1 MEQSTSTKPTT
12 SGAGR
17 LLRGVIVIAS
27 LSLGI
32 AIHAEE
38 LFPVYQK
45 YQDAITAGDAA
56 TAKAQL
62 SKNRAAQLKEMSER
76 EALSEMNVLSPKD
89 NLRVHEEIIDGDD
102 ATLIV
107 RADVDGTESTGRI
120 QLVKERGAWKILSE
134 MWELGGD
141 GEDPEPGEKVR
152 QPENEQQREAL
163 RKLREMG
170 YPSPTADFLVM
181 SAVEGKLEA
190 VKLFVEAGYSPDTK
204 NQGSPA
210 IVNAAMFGNPEVVEY
225 LISVGADVNAV
236 DDVNTTALMRIAEKC
251 EATDTVKALLQAGAK
266 TDIKSAGGVTALQL
280 AEWAKC
286 EDNVAAIKGAAK
298 KKR

>member
-1 MEQSTSTKPTT
+1 MRLPNFIIDNIDRIIAEWKGDDRASPIVFDAQAKPILM
-12 SGAGR
+12 A
-17 LLRGVIVIAS
+17 IAADIAS
-27 LSLGI
+27 
-32 AIHAEE
+32 A
-38 LFPVYQK
+38 
-45 YQDAITAGDAA
+45 
-56 TAKAQL
+56 AKAA
-62 SKNRAAQLKEMSER
+62 SSSTEATMRAALHG
-76 EALSEMNVLSPKD
+76 APDFIL
-89 NLRVHEEIIDGDD
+89 
-102 ATLIV
+102 
-107 RADVDGTESTGRI
+107 ADVC
-120 QLVKERGAWKILSE
+120 
-134 MWELGGD
+134 
-141 GEDPEPGEKVR
+141 
-152 QPENEQQREAL
+152 EAL

-266 TDIKSAGGVTALQL
+266 TDIKSAGGVTALQH